1 MNLAD
6 SGALNIAE
14 AVAKLRIQDSTLVTI
29 INQIGACRLQRG
41 EQGYAALVHS
51 IIGQQ
56 LSEHAARAIRHRIES
71 LFNDGEITPKQLALI
86 SDEKLRGAGLSSM
99 KVQYLRDLSSQVQAG
114 VVDFQ
119 KIESMDDEE
128 VINTLCQVKGI
139 GRWTAQMYLIFS
151 LNRLDVF
158 PIGDLA
164 LRTAMCL
171 VYNFDKT
178 DFEAKAVD
186 IAERWRPFRTIG
198 CWYLYKYLDF
208 QRGN

>member
-14 AVAKLRIQDSTLVTI
+14 AVAKLGIQDSTLVAI

-56 LSEHAARAIRHRIES
+56 LSERAARAIRHRIES
-71 LFNDGEITPKQLALI
+71 LFDGGEITPKQLALI

-178 DFEAKAVD
+178 DFEA
-186 IAERWRPFRTIG
+186 R
-198 CWYLYKYLDF
+198 L
-208 QRGN
+208 

>member
-1 MNLAD
+1 MSLIESNQINLLDIVSIIKKNDPHLA
-6 SGALNIAE
+6 
-14 AVAKLRIQDSTLVTI
+14 TI
-29 INQIGACRLQRG
+29 IEQIGVCRLQRG

-56 LSEHAARAIRHRIES
+56 LSKRAAQTIRHRIES
-71 LFNDGEITPKQLALI
+71 LFNGGEITPKQLALI

-99 KVQYLRDLSSQVQAG
+99 KVQYLRDLSSHVQSG

-178 DFEAKAVD
+178 DFEVKAVD

-198 CWYLYKYLDF
+198 GYVP
-208 QRGN
+208 